1 MLSNILPLLAL
12 VASTVVAAPASKSSL
27 VVDLGYS
34 KYQGTNLGNGV
45 SQWLGIRY
53 AAPPLGDL
61 RFRAPRDP
69 IVNHTLQVANK
80 VCVNCYIF
88 YAIFMWT
95 ELLSRWL

>member
-1 MLSNILPLLAL
+1 MLSNIVTLVAL
-12 VASTVVAAPASKSSL
+12 VASTVVAAPASKPSL

-61 RFRAPRDP
+61 RFRAPRNP
-69 IVNHTLQVANK
+69 LVNHKLQVANK
-80 VCVNCYIF
+80 VCVDFTSFKLF
-88 YAIFMWT
+88 YSWNA
-95 ELLSRWL
+95 LLSRLL